1 MKKSL
6 FYELKIG
13 LIFLGSQGH
22 FTEQFGSDLKIT
34 NVDYGTCINLSSSLQ
49 FRHPDGSCAF
59 YFSIVE

>member
-1 MKKSL
+1 MKKRL

-34 NVDYGTCINLSSSLQ
+34 NVDYGTCIIYPHHCNLDIQMEVVPSMS
-49 FRHPDGSCAF
+49 P
-59 YFSIVE
+59 